1 MLINSGESGPQW
13 AQDVNVRRALALAI
27 DKEALVSAVGD
38 PSYYVP
44 LNGYIPN
51 GMMGAEKDFRE
62 ESDEVEKFL
71 EYDPETARQLLAEAG
86 YDENN
91 PLHITYKYSQT
102 TLHADVAQV
111 LQGMWAAIGVECD
124 LEVVESGV
132 YYSQIFNGD
141 FEIARYGY
149 AASDDPSQY
158 LSLWTTTQQQVAAVD
173 DPEYDRMMDE
183 VSYIADYDEYMQA
196 MHDIEHYLVQDQV
209 YLIPLFN
216 YGDPMLKKT
225 AVQGV
230 VTSGSTPFYGYCTI
244 TE

>member
-1 MLINSGESGPQW
+1 MLINSSESGPQW

-158 LSLWTTTQQQVAAVD
+158 LSL
-173 DPEYDRMMDE
+173 
-183 VSYIADYDEYMQA
+183 
-196 MHDIEHYLVQDQV
+196 
-209 YLIPLFN
+209 
-216 YGDPMLKKT
+216 
-225 AVQGV
+225 
-230 VTSGSTPFYGYCTI
+230 
-244 TE
+244 